1 MIERRSSVSGEA
13 AQLPTL
19 SGFLRA
25 FWSEAG
31 LPAEGAWPFELALEE
46 AFMNVVLHGSPGDRV
61 AAVDVVLAL
70 DGDALTLTL
79 SDDGPPFDPLGIP
92 SPDTDAPLEARRP
105 GGLGVHLVRRLMDQ
119 VGYARIAERNELRL
133 RRRVTTAPPPA

>member
-13 AQLPTL
+13 AQLPALT
-19 SGFLRA
+19 GFLQA

-31 LPAEGAWPFELALEE
+31 LPPGHAWPFELALEE
-46 AFMNVVLHGSPGDRV
+46 AFMNVVLHGAPGIRA

-79 SDDGPPFDPLGIP
+79 SDDGPPFDPLALP
-92 SPDTDAPLEARRP
+92 APDTAAPLEARRP

-119 VGYARIAERNELRL
+119 VGYERVAERNQLRM
-133 RRRVTTAPPPA
+133 RRRVAAAPPPA